1 MQDEKCEEVKRAGI
15 CENVSLGDEA
25 KKWAVVRRE
34 YRGLFFFLT
43 GNVKPCL
50 YKRINSK
57 NEDNTDL

>member
-34 YRGLFFFLT
+34 YRGLFFSNGKCKTMF
-43 GNVKPCL
+43 V
-50 YKRINSK
+50 
-57 NEDNTDL
+57 